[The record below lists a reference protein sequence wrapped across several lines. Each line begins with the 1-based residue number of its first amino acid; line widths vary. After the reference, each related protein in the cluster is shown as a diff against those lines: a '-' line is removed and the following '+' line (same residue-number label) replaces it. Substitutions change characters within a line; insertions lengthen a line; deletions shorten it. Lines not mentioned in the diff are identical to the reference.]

1 MLPVEVLVHF
11 SDSTEVMEYWDGKA
25 RYKDFAYTGTALIE
39 WVKIDPEYKI
49 AMDVNFINNSMSDTP
64 NRVPVKRI
72 TSKLMTFIQFM
83 ISVSSL

>member
-1 MLPVEVLVHF
+1 
-11 SDSTEVMEYWDGKA
+11 
-25 RYKDFAYTGTALIE
+25 
-39 WVKIDPEYKI
+39 VKIDPEYKI
-49 AMDVNFINNSMSDTP
+49 AMDVNFINNSMTDTP